1 LILHKIVKV
10 DFFYWQIPLFIDHLS
25 VHTFPINPY
34 DLKYQQYFL
43 IKYFENL
50 SLIIDFLKLKKIEED
65 IEENSEEDIEE
76 NSEEDI
82 EENREE
88 DREENSEENMEENL
102 KEDKK
107 KILKENREEIK
118 KENLKE
124 EKFLISIAN

>member
-76 NSEEDI
+76 N
-82 EENREE
+82 REE

>member
-76 NSEEDI
+76 NSEEDR
-82 EENREE
+82 EENR
-88 DREENSEENMEENL
+88 EENMEENL